1 MTVSRATSA
10 AGLLACTILTMPSSP
25 TAPQVSHGISPPL
38 TSRVCG
44 DRWRSMATLTFGC
57 RGEGL
62 GLLTASD
69 SQDQAS
75 QRLAFPKWCGLL
87 GARRALPLPV
97 GSGAWGKGTC
107 QEGVPEEREE
117 GKQGLG
123 REGTGFVLRVS
134 VGWRGRKCQLRGFA
148 QGAAAGASRAGS

>member
-1 MTVSRATSA
+1 
-10 AGLLACTILTMPSSP
+10 
-25 TAPQVSHGISPPL
+25 
-38 TSRVCG
+38 
-44 DRWRSMATLTFGC
+44 MATLTFGC

-75 QRLAFPKWCGLL
+75 QRLAFPERCGLL
-87 GARRALPLPV
+87 GPSSCGIWSVGQGDLSRGRSRRAGGRQA
-97 GSGAWGKGTC
+97 GS
-107 QEGVPEEREE
+107 V
-117 GKQGLG
+117 

>member
-1 MTVSRATSA
+1 
-10 AGLLACTILTMPSSP
+10 
-25 TAPQVSHGISPPL
+25 
-38 TSRVCG
+38 
-44 DRWRSMATLTFGC
+44 MATLTFGC

-75 QRLAFPKWCGLL
+75 QRLAFPERCGLL

-123 REGTGFVLRVS
+123 RVS